1 MSALPTDSRNLAEVN
16 QFHLGRACIFYDE
29 LIDLGNSAQYART
42 QALAYLRRKTHW
54 DEAIAAG
61 ALDFELGTRCT
72 HEML

>member
-16 QFHLGRACIFYDE
+16 QFHLGRAVGFYEE
-29 LIDLGNSAQYART
+29 LIDLGNATQYARA

-61 ALDFELGTRCT
+61 ALDFELGTRAT
-72 HEML
+72 REHA